1 MITADIEFHEAHAG
15 LSSEIAAAALKGL
28 RLGGEHVLKL
38 SRDIVPLEEG
48 TLERSGMVSDDGK
61 GVVAVSYDVPYAV
74 RQHEDL
80 DLRHDPGRSAKYL
93 EKAVAEGQG
102 DIAQL
107 VAAQVRQITGSAA

>member
-1 MITADIEFHEAHAG
+1 MISADIVFTEADPG
-15 LSSEIAAAALKGL
+15 LSSRIAEAVLKGL

-61 GVVAVSYDVPYAV
+61 GTVAVSYDTPYAV

-80 DLRHDPGRSAKYL
+80 DLHHDPGRSAKYL
-93 EKAVAEGQG
+93 EKAAAEGG
-102 DIAQL
+102 PDVAQL
-107 VAAQVRQITGSAA
+107 VAAQVRQATGGAS